1 MADLRLRRND
11 VVFVPAQQEV
21 FVSVLGDVPHP
32 GAIPLTPESTLTS
45 VLAQSG
51 GPSEGAS
58 NNIQVIQPSTGKTTT
73 ISFKSLLTVRGA
85 DEVQLHAGDVV
96 FVPYSGLTKFS
107 YVFQRISPVASMGI
121 LTALI
126 P

>member
-21 FVSVLGDVPHP
+21 FVSVLGDVGHP

-45 VLAQSG
+45 DLGPVRRSG
-51 GPSEGAS
+51 RRRFEQHSSDSAFDWKDNDNLVQESAHP
-58 NNIQVIQPSTGKTTT
+58 P
-73 ISFKSLLTVRGA
+73 GA

-96 FVPYSGLTKFS
+96 FVPYGGLAKFT

-121 LTALI
+121 LSALI